1 MPLITRTFIK
11 TGLIWFVLALVAGV
25 VTALRSLQPLPA
37 FMAGLTPVYFHL
49 FMVGW
54 VLHLIIGIVYWMF
67 PKYSQERPRG
77 RDELAWA
84 TYALLNGGLLL
95 RVVGEPAL
103 AAAPD
108 GPWGALLAA
117 SAVLQWVGGV
127 LFVVNTWPRVK
138 ER

>member
-11 TGLIWFVLALVAGV
+11 TGLIAFVLALVAGV
-25 VTALRSLQPLPA
+25 ITAARSLLPLPS
-37 FMAGLTPVYFHL
+37 FVTGLTPIYFHL

-54 VLHLIIGIVYWMF
+54 VLQLIMGIVYWMF
-67 PKYSQERPRG
+67 PKYSREKPRG

-84 TYALLNGGLLL
+84 TYALLNSGLLL
-95 RVVGEPAL
+95 RVIGEPAL
-103 AAAPD
+103 AAAPE
-108 GPWGALLAA
+108 GPWGVLLAT
-117 SAVLQWVGGV
+117 SAVLQWLAGL